1 MSDYSSAAVN
11 DESETPTSTEPA
23 FDDTADAGGSTPPE
37 AADAPVAEK
46 DPLEEAKADVARLR
60 DQLLRTAAD
69 FDNFRKRSRKE
80 TRDAEIQGREDMLR
94 ELLPVFDNLERAALH
109 AEKAT
114 DVQGLA
120 DGVKMVLRIFFD
132 TLTKMD
138 VHRVESVGKGFDP
151 AVHEAI
157 QQMESTE
164 YPPGIIAA
172 EVQPGYR
179 AGDRLLGPAMVVVA
193 RAPAAVAP
201 QVAAG
206 DAAGDEPS
214 EKAQIL
220 RGPVPGRLCRRAGKL
235 VPRFHRAR
243 AFIPQTAR
251 VMLRG

>member
-1 MSDYSSAAVN
+1 MQLDWQRRGSDYSNAAVN
-11 DESETPTSTEPA
+11 DESETPTTTRRPSEA
-23 FDDTADAGGSTPPE
+23 PE
-37 AADAPVAEK
+37 APIAEVESPK
-46 DPLEEAKADVARLR
+46 DPLEEAKADAARLR

-94 ELLPVFDNLERAALH
+94 ELLPVFDNLERAAMH

-132 TLTKMD
+132 TLAKMD

-151 AVHEAI
+151 TVHEAI

-164 YPPGIIAA
+164 YPPGTIAA

-179 AGDRLLGPAMVVVA
+179 AGDRLLRPAMVVVA
-193 RAPAAVAP
+193 RAPAAPAP
-201 QVAAG
+201 EAA
-206 DAAGDEPS
+206 ADEPS
-214 EKAQIL
+214 E
-220 RGPVPGRLCRRAGKL
+220 
-235 VPRFHRAR
+235 
-243 AFIPQTAR
+243 
-251 VMLRG
+251 